1 MNYKTK
7 RELIERKEKAV
18 AKLLEFL
25 REEDDYQ
32 SIMTEMAMA
41 QTTIMELMD
50 TAMVLGHNRAMEE
63 ITVFLSTIQ
72 CLMMHLRDLSDYAK
86 IEKSNE

>member
-7 RELIERKEKAV
+7 RELIERKEEAV

-32 SIMTEMAMA
+32 GIMSEMAMA
-41 QTTIMELMD
+41 QTAIMELMD
-50 TAMVLGHNRAMEE
+50 TAMAHGHNRSMEE
-63 ITVFLSTIQ
+63 ITIFLSTIQ
-72 CLMMHLRDLSDYAK
+72 CLLIHLHDLSDYAK
-86 IEKSNE
+86 IEKSDE

>member
-7 RELIERKEKAV
+7 RELIERKEEAV

-32 SIMTEMAMA
+32 SIMTQMAMA

-50 TAMVLGHNRAMEE
+50 TAMAHGHDRKMVE

-72 CLMMHLRDLSDYAK
+72 CLMLELRDLSDYAK
-86 IEKSNE
+86 IEKSDE

>member
-7 RELIERKEKAV
+7 RELIERKEESV

-25 REEDDYQ
+25 RNENDYQ
-32 SIMTEMAMA
+32 SIMTEMAIA

-50 TAMVLGHNRAMEE
+50 MAQAHGHDRKMVEVT
-63 ITVFLSTIQ
+63 IFLSTVQ
-72 CLMMHLRDLSDYAK
+72 CLLLELRDLSDYAK
-86 IEKSNE
+86 IEKSDE

>member
-7 RELIERKEKAV
+7 RELIERKEESV

-25 REEDDYQ
+25 REENDYQ
-32 SIMTEMAMA
+32 SIMTEMAIA

-50 TAMVLGHNRAMEE
+50 TAMIHGQTRGMEE
-63 ITVFLSTIQ
+63 ITIFLSTIQ
-72 CLMMHLRDLSDYAK
+72 CLMIHLRDLSDYAK